1 MLLNDLL
8 KMSYASLRRTKLR
21 TFLTGSGVVIGIGA
35 LTSMVSFGAGLQK
48 NISDAMKKT
57 DVFTS
62 IEVTSRQLDFARSG
76 QSWANDEDKPSKV
89 ITDSTMLWL
98 SSLPGVKMVYP
109 EVIIPSQLRF
119 GERITSITAGAVP
132 LGANQFFPFNQID
145 HGAFFSSDTAR
156 EVIIS
161 KRILK
166 RLHVDHP
173 DSLLGKEVKLVTAR
187 LSFENIGAM
196 FGMPI
201 PSSKSSNPFAQEI
214 NEVKVIGI
222 WSPPEFSASGMADV
236 TLPMGTSKRIA
247 RLDFRSV
254 WDLLQSFS
262 GKEGYPMV
270 HVRVGSF
277 RDVEPVIKSIS
288 DAGYGV
294 VNVLQQIDELRR
306 GFLIFDA
313 ALGAVGT
320 IALFVASLGIINTM
334 VMSVLERY
342 REIGIM
348 KAIGATHADVKLLFV
363 VESSVIGFVGGVL
376 GVILG
381 WIVTLIAQV
390 IANQYILRHGG
401 EIVKLF
407 YIPVWLIAASIAFA
421 ILVSLAAGIYPAARA
436 AKVDPVQALRHE

>member
-1 MLLNDLL
+1 MLFNDLI

-21 TFLTGSGVVIGIGA
+21 TFLTGTGVVVGIGA
-35 LTSMVSFGAGLQK
+35 LTSMISFGAGLQK

-62 IEVTSRQLDFARSG
+62 IEVTPRQLDFMRDAQRPEKE
-76 QSWANDEDKPSKV
+76 QEKPAKV
-89 ITDSTMLWL
+89 ITDSTMQWF
-98 SSLPGVKMVYP
+98 SNLPGVKMVYP
-109 EVIIPSQLRF
+109 EVIIPSQLRL
-119 GERITSITAGAVP
+119 GEKHTSITARAVP
-132 LGANQFFPFNQID
+132 LNANQFFPFNQIE
-145 HGAFFSSDTAR
+145 HGGFFSSDTAK
-156 EVIIS
+156 EIIIS

-166 RLHVDHP
+166 RLHIEHP
-173 DSLLGKEVKLVTAR
+173 DSLIGKDVELVTAKF
-187 LSFENIGAM
+187 SFENIGAM
-196 FGMPI
+196 FGMPV
-201 PSSKSSNPFAQEI
+201 SSPQDINPFAQEI
-214 NEVKVIGI
+214 NQVRVVGI
-222 WSPPEFSASGMADV
+222 WSPPEFSSSGMAEV
-236 TLPMGTSKRIA
+236 TLPMGTSQRIA
-247 RLDFRSV
+247 RLNFRSV
-254 WDLLQSFS
+254 WDLLQSFG

-277 RDVEPVIKSIS
+277 RDVAPVIKTIG

-294 VNVLQQIDELRR
+294 VNVIQQIDELRR

-348 KAIGATHADVKLLFV
+348 KALGATHTDIKLLFV
-363 VESSVIGFVGGVL
+363 VESSVIGFIGGIL
-376 GVILG
+376 GVVLG

-390 IANQYILRHGG
+390 IADQYILRHGG

-407 YIPVWLIAASIAFA
+407 YIPAWLIASSVAFA
-421 ILVSLAAGIYPAARA
+421 ILVSLVAGLYPAARA

>member
-1 MLLNDLL
+1 MLFNDLL

-21 TFLTGSGVVIGIGA
+21 TFLTGTGVVVGIGA
-35 LTSMVSFGAGLQK
+35 LTSMISFGAGLQK

-57 DVFTS
+57 DIFTS
-62 IEVTSRQLDFARSG
+62 IEVTPRQLEFGR
-76 QSWANDEDKPSKV
+76 NRHNPEKEEEKPSKV
-89 ITDSTMLWL
+89 ITDSTMQWI

-119 GERITSITAGAVP
+119 GEKSASITARAVP
-132 LGANQFFPFNQID
+132 LNANQYYPFNQIEI
-145 HGAFFSSDTAR
+145 GSFFSSDTAK
-156 EVIIS
+156 EIIIS

-166 RLHVDHP
+166 RLGVQHP
-173 DSLLGKEVKLVTAR
+173 DSILGKDVKLVTAKF
-187 LSFENIGAM
+187 SFENIGAM
-196 FGMPI
+196 FGMPVPFTQDI
-201 PSSKSSNPFAQEI
+201 KPFAEEM
-214 NEVKVIGI
+214 NTVTVVGI
-222 WSPPEFSASGMADV
+222 WSPPEFSASGMAEV
-236 TLPMGTSKRIA
+236 TLPMGTSNRIA
-247 RLDFRSV
+247 RLNFRSV

-277 RDVEPVIKSIS
+277 REVEPVIKNIS

-294 VNVLQQIDELRR
+294 VNILQQIDELRR

-313 ALGAVGT
+313 ALGAMGT

-348 KAIGATHADVKLLFV
+348 KALGATHTDIKLLFV
-363 VESSVIGFVGGVL
+363 VESSVIGFIGGIL

-381 WIVTLIAQV
+381 WIVTLIAQIV
-390 IANQYILRHGG
+390 ANQYILRQGG
-401 EIVKLF
+401 EIVRLF

-421 ILVSLAAGIYPAARA
+421 ILVSLIAGLYPAARA